1 MYLGHLPGS
10 ESDSASEAESLS
22 ATVEAA
28 HHDLLNKVLDDGR
41 SSSLFTSSLMI
52 IWHFRK
58 IMLGFC
64 LPGQLKFVDFSI
76 EKKQSLCVNLCV
88 CPLQPCFG
96 QDPP

>member
-1 MYLGHLPGS
+1 MQIYVVYLGHLPSS
-10 ESDSASEAESLS
+10 ESDGASEAESLS

-76 EKKQSLCVNLCV
+76 EKKNKVCV
-88 CPLQPCFG
+88 
-96 QDPP
+96 